1 MSVYVDSGSV
11 VSVLCYGELWLEL
24 DVGGLGWTGDGEAG
38 DRLPA
43 HHRPA
48 LLLQLRLQRVRVFF
62 VGVEVDSLGEPL
74 HTDKAEVGL
83 LPAVHQLV
91 PLQLRRGWEPLVT
104 KLTGIFFLEL
114 FFQQGQ
120 LLKVGKRIR
129 FLNFLR

>member
-1 MSVYVDSGSV
+1 M
-11 VSVLCYGELWLEL
+11 LCYGELRLEL
-24 DVGGLGWTGDGEAG
+24 DVGGLGRAGGREGEG
-38 DRLPA
+38 RLPA

-48 LLLQLRLQRVRVFF
+48 LLLQLRLQRVRVLF
-62 VGVEVDSLGEPL
+62 VCVEVDSLGEPL

-91 PLQLRRGWEPLVT
+91 SLQLRRGGEPLVT
-104 KLTGIFFLEL
+104 KLTRIFFLEL

-129 FLNFLR
+129 FRNF